1 MLLQAYNPGCGMKF
15 FNISAQTTLF
25 LLGALFFGCAHKGAP
40 DQELIESKG
49 RDFTTLS
56 RSRAVDV
63 VAEPYVGVKAVP
75 IRADEQSQAA
85 LNTHVTLRKRGTL
98 ADIAATIADLTPM
111 TVQVGV
117 DPAPL
122 GGADSQKKGKS
133 DTGLD
138 LPDLLNVPGS
148 GTSRVL
154 NISYDGTLRGLLD
167 HVSIASGYGWD
178 YDSRTNSVVFSRLT
192 VRTFTILGAPGKRE
206 YKDNITNKS
215 KETTRSSIGGSNV
228 NQTVATSDT
237 SSQTAQSNTTQY
249 AFDIWADMEK
259 AVKALLSPEGSVVGN
274 QAAGTITV
282 RDRAENV
289 RQVGGYM
296 VEINKRLSRQ
306 VALTAHVW
314 ALEVTDENEAG
325 LDLQV
330 LFANDDISVAAGS
343 LSALG
348 GAGTATA
355 TVVSGKLKNSTG
367 VLKALKDWGNATQVT
382 SGGGLILSNQ
392 PVPIQA
398 IQRINYIAG
407 SSTSQ
412 SDYGQTTEITPG
424 EVTTGFAMTVIPH
437 ILDRRRVLLQYS
449 INLSSLDELSE
460 YSTNDLTIQLP
471 KTSTRAFS
479 QRSTMQMGQ
488 TLVLAGFQDQ
498 TQKLSKS
505 LGLLNFGSG
514 AKYAR
519 TLLVITIEVES
530 AGGGTE
536 D

>member
-1 MLLQAYNPGCGMKF
+1 MKSRAF
-15 FNISAQTTLF
+15 RIPVLF
-25 LLGALFFGCAHKGAP
+25 LFGVLFGCAHQGAP
-40 DQELIESKG
+40 DQELVEGKG

-56 RSRAVDV
+56 RSKAVDV
-63 VAEPYVGVKAVP
+63 VAEPYVGARAVP
-75 IRADEQSQAA
+75 IRADEQSRTA
-85 LNTHVTLRKRGTL
+85 LNTLVTLRKRGTL
-98 ADIAATIADLTPM
+98 AAIAATIADMTPL
-111 TVQVGV
+111 TVQIGA

-122 GGADSQKKGKS
+122 AGARTTGKAGSDSELPELLAVPVSGGQAV
-133 DTGLD
+133 LD
-138 LPDLLNVPGS
+138 
-148 GTSRVL
+148 
-154 NISYDGTLRGLLD
+154 ISYEGSLRGLLD
-167 HVSIASGYGWD
+167 HVAIASGYGWD
-178 YDSRTNSVVFSRLT
+178 YDATTHTVVFSRLT
-192 VRTFTILGAPGKRE
+192 VRTFSILGAPGKRE

-215 KETTRSSIGGSNV
+215 RETTRSSIGGSNV

-237 SSQTAQSNTTQY
+237 SSQTAQSNTTSY
-249 AFDIWADMEK
+249 AFDIWTDTEK

-289 RQVGGYM
+289 RQIGGYIA
-296 VEINKRLSRQ
+296 EINKRLSRQ
-306 VALTAHVW
+306 VALTVHVW
-314 ALEVTDENEAG
+314 ALEVTDDNEAG
-325 LDLQV
+325 LDFQV
-330 LFANDDISVAAGS
+330 LFANDDISVVAGS
-343 LSALG
+343 LASLG
-348 GAGTATA
+348 GPGTASA
-355 TVVSGKLKNSTG
+355 TIVSGTLKNSTG
-367 VLKALKDWGNATQVT
+367 VLKALKEWGNATQVT

-424 EVTTGFAMTVIPH
+424 EVTTGFAMTLIPH

-498 TQKLSKS
+498 SQKLARS
-505 LGLLNFGSG
+505 LGLLNFGRRAEYG
-514 AKYAR
+514 K
-519 TLLVITIEVES
+519 TLLVITIEVEA

>member
-1 MLLQAYNPGCGMKF
+1 MRINRTFRSIA
-15 FNISAQTTLF
+15 F
-25 LLGALFFGCAHKGAP
+25 LLLGVILFGCAHKGAP
-40 DQELIESKG
+40 DQEFIESKG

-98 ADIAATIADLTPM
+98 GNIAASIADLTPL
-111 TVQVGV
+111 TVQVGA

-122 GGADSQKKGKS
+122 TGGQKKSGGQG
-133 DTGLD
+133 DNLD
-138 LPDLLNVPGS
+138 LPDLLDVPGS
-148 GTSRVL
+148 GPARVL
-154 NISYDGTLRGLLD
+154 NISHEGPLRGLLD
-167 HVSIASGYGWD
+167 HVAIASGYGWD
-178 YDSRTNSVVFSRLT
+178 FDARTNTVIFSRLS

-215 KETTRSSIGGSNV
+215 RETTRSSIGGSNV
-228 NQTVATSDT
+228 KATVATSDT
-237 SSQTAQSNTTQY
+237 SSQTAQANTTDY
-249 AFDIWADMEK
+249 KFDIWADTEK

-282 RDRAENV
+282 RDRAENI
-289 RQVGGYM
+289 RQVSNYIA
-296 VEINKRLSRQ
+296 EINKRLSRQ
-306 VALTAHVW
+306 VALTVHVW

-325 LDLQV
+325 LDFQV
-330 LFANDDISVAAGS
+330 LFANDDVSIVAGS
-343 LSALG
+343 LAALG
-348 GAGTATA
+348 GPSSASATI
-355 TVVSGKLKNSTG
+355 VSGKLKNSTG
-367 VLKALKDWGNATQVT
+367 VLKALKEWGNATQVT

-398 IQRINYIAG
+398 IKRIAYLAG
-407 SSTSQ
+407 SSASQ
-412 SDYGQTTEITPG
+412 SDYGQTTELTPG
-424 EVTTGFAMTVIPH
+424 EVTTGFAMTIIPH

-449 INLSSLDELSE
+449 INLSSLDELTE
-460 YSTNDLTIQLP
+460 FSTSDLTVQLP

-498 TQKLSKS
+498 TQQLANS
-505 LGLLNFGSG
+505 LGLLNFGRG
-514 AKYAR
+514 AKYGK
-519 TLLVITIEVES
+519 TLLVITIEVEA

>member
-1 MLLQAYNPGCGMKF
+1 MRNNRF
-15 FNISAQTTLF
+15 FRNIAFLF
-25 LLGALFFGCAHKGAP
+25 LGVILFGCAHKGAP
-40 DQELIESKG
+40 DQELIENKG

-98 ADIAATIADLTPM
+98 GVIAASIADLTPL
-111 TVQVGV
+111 TVQVGA

-122 GGADSQKKGKS
+122 TGGQKKSGGQS
-133 DTGLD
+133 GNPD
-138 LPDLLNVPGS
+138 LPDLLDVPGS
-148 GTSRVL
+148 GPSRL
-154 NISYDGTLRGLLD
+154 LQISYEGPLRGLLD
-167 HVSIASGYGWD
+167 NVAIASGYGWD
-178 YDSRTNSVVFSRLT
+178 FDARTNTVVFSRLS

-206 YKDNITNKS
+206 YADNITNKS
-215 KETTRSSIGGSNV
+215 RESTRSSIGGSNV
-228 NQTVATSDT
+228 NATVASSDT
-237 SSQTAQSNTTQY
+237 SSQTAQANTTDY
-249 AFDIWADMEK
+249 KFDIWADTEK

-282 RDRAENV
+282 RDRAENI
-289 RQVGGYM
+289 RQVSAYIA
-296 VEINKRLSRQ
+296 EINRRLSRQ
-306 VALTAHVW
+306 VALTVHVW

-325 LDLQV
+325 LDFQM
-330 LFANDDISVAAGS
+330 LFANDDISIVAGS
-343 LSALG
+343 LASLGSPSSAS
-348 GAGTATA
+348 ATI
-355 TVVSGKLKNSTG
+355 VSGKLKNSTG
-367 VLKALKDWGNATQVT
+367 VLKALKEWGNATQVT

-398 IQRINYIAG
+398 IKRIAYLAG
-407 SSTSQ
+407 SSSSQ

-424 EVTTGFAMTVIPH
+424 EVTTGFAMTIIPH

-449 INLSSLDELSE
+449 INLSSLDELTE
-460 YSTNDLTIQLP
+460 FSTSDFTIQLP

-498 TQKLSKS
+498 TQQLANS
-505 LGLLNFGSG
+505 LGLLNFGRG
-514 AKYAR
+514 ARYGK
-519 TLLVITIEVES
+519 TLLVITIEVEA

>member
-1 MLLQAYNPGCGMKF
+1 MRNNRF
-15 FNISAQTTLF
+15 FRNIAFLF
-25 LLGALFFGCAHKGAP
+25 LGVILFGCAHKGAP
-40 DQELIESKG
+40 DQELIENKG

-98 ADIAATIADLTPM
+98 GVIAASIADLTPL
-111 TVQVGV
+111 TVQVGA

-122 GGADSQKKGKS
+122 TGGQKKSGGQS
-133 DTGLD
+133 GNPD
-138 LPDLLNVPGS
+138 LPDLLDVPGS
-148 GTSRVL
+148 GPSRL
-154 NISYDGTLRGLLD
+154 LQISYEGPLRGLLD
-167 HVSIASGYGWD
+167 NVAIASGYGWD
-178 YDSRTNSVVFSRLT
+178 FDARTNTVVFSRLS

-215 KETTRSSIGGSNV
+215 RESTRSSIGGSNV
-228 NQTVATSDT
+228 NATVASSDT
-237 SSQTAQSNTTQY
+237 SSQTAQANTTDY
-249 AFDIWADMEK
+249 KFDIWADTEK

-282 RDRAENV
+282 RDRAENI
-289 RQVGGYM
+289 RQVSAYIA
-296 VEINKRLSRQ
+296 EINRRLSRQ
-306 VALTAHVW
+306 VALTVHVW

-325 LDLQV
+325 LDFQM
-330 LFANDDISVAAGS
+330 LFANDDISIVAGS
-343 LSALG
+343 LASLGSPSSAS
-348 GAGTATA
+348 ATI
-355 TVVSGKLKNSTG
+355 VSGKLKNSTG
-367 VLKALKDWGNATQVT
+367 VLKALKEWGNATQVT

-398 IQRINYIAG
+398 IKRIAYLAG
-407 SSTSQ
+407 SSSSQ

-424 EVTTGFAMTVIPH
+424 EVTTGFAMTIIPH

-449 INLSSLDELSE
+449 INLSSLDELTVL
-460 YSTNDLTIQLP
+460 STSDLTIQLP

-498 TQKLSKS
+498 TQQLANS
-505 LGLLNFGSG
+505 LGLLNFGRG
-514 AKYAR
+514 ARYGK
-519 TLLVITIEVES
+519 TLLVITIEVEA

>member
-1 MLLQAYNPGCGMKF
+1 MRNNRF
-15 FNISAQTTLF
+15 FRGIAFF
-25 LLGALFFGCAHKGAP
+25 LLGVILFGCAHKGAP
-40 DQELIESKG
+40 DQELIENKG

-98 ADIAATIADLTPM
+98 GAIAASIADLTPL
-111 TVQVGV
+111 TVQVGA

-122 GGADSQKKGKS
+122 TGGQKKSGNP
-133 DTGLD
+133 D
-138 LPDLLNVPGS
+138 LPDLLDVPGS
-148 GTSRVL
+148 GPSRVL
-154 NISYDGTLRGLLD
+154 NISYEGPLRGLLD
-167 HVSIASGYGWD
+167 NVAIASGYGWD
-178 YDSRTNSVVFSRLT
+178 FDARTNTVVFSRLS

-215 KETTRSSIGGSNV
+215 RESTRSSIGGSNV
-228 NQTVATSDT
+228 NATVASSDT
-237 SSQTAQSNTTQY
+237 SSQTAQANTTDY
-249 AFDIWADMEK
+249 KFDIWADTEK

-282 RDRAENV
+282 RDRAENI
-289 RQVGGYM
+289 RQVSAYIA
-296 VEINKRLSRQ
+296 EINRRLSRQ
-306 VALTAHVW
+306 VALTVHVW

-325 LDLQV
+325 LDFQM
-330 LFANDDISVAAGS
+330 LFANDDISIVAGS
-343 LSALG
+343 LASLGSPSSAS
-348 GAGTATA
+348 ATI
-355 TVVSGKLKNSTG
+355 VSGKLKNSTG
-367 VLKALKDWGNATQVT
+367 VLKALKEWGNATQVT

-398 IQRINYIAG
+398 IKRIAYLAG
-407 SSTSQ
+407 SSSSQ

-424 EVTTGFAMTVIPH
+424 EVTTGFAMTIIPH

-449 INLSSLDELSE
+449 INLSSLDELTE
-460 YSTNDLTIQLP
+460 FSTSDLTIQLP

-498 TQKLSKS
+498 TQQLANS
-505 LGLLNFGSG
+505 LGLLNFGRG
-514 AKYAR
+514 ARYGK
-519 TLLVITIEVES
+519 TLLVITIEVEA